1 MVIHDPSM
9 HLHPDHSIPNIAS
22 QIPKPNETEGLG
34 IGWPQQKTDMDA
46 LKALFEEIK
55 AKM

>member
-1 MVIHDPSM
+1 MVRICNWPFPCTWSANV
-9 HLHPDHSIPNIAS
+9 SS

-34 IGWPQQKTDMDA
+34 IRWPQQKTDMDA
-46 LKALFEEIK
+46 LKALCEEIK